1 MSAANPL
8 MPLGGTLMLP
18 PAVIADPRRDIR
30 LGVVVAALFFVGF
43 LGWATF
49 ARLDASAAT
58 SGMLEVSG
66 QRQTV
71 QHKDGG
77 VVGKLLVRE
86 GQHVTQGQLLIR
98 LAAADVEAQAHVLSS
113 QAISLLAQR
122 ARLHAEQA
130 GSRTIVAPV
139 EYQALPAE
147 ERATAADALRQQQHE
162 LDMRASVLA
171 AQTGALGQRTSEVR
185 SRGHGYQQQA
195 ISASEQV
202 RLLDQE
208 LAALAP
214 VAAKGFVSQSRMRDL
229 QRARAELVGQQG
241 QYAASVVESRESVR
255 ENTLNVL
262 TAQNT
267 FRQQVAADLRDVETR
282 LSDVLPR
289 LAAARDQLAR
299 TQIRAPATGTVLS
312 LAVFT
317 PGAVITPGQK
327 VLDIV
332 PDKAELRI
340 KVRIAPEDI
349 DDVLPG
355 QQALIKFPGLHD
367 RRLKDLE
374 GVLDRVSADNLID
387 QRTGASYFEGEVVIP
402 PSQMAIIAS
411 VRGTQSAL
419 RAGMPAQALIKL
431 HKRTA
436 LQYAFEP
443 LTESL
448 WHSFGEH

>member
-1 MSAANPL
+1 MSATTTLVP
-8 MPLGGTLMLP
+8 MGGSLMLP
-18 PAVIADPRRDIR
+18 PAVIADPRRDVR
-30 LGVVVAALFFVGF
+30 MGVIIAALFFVGF
-43 LGWATF
+43 LGWAAF
-49 ARLDASAAT
+49 ARLDAAAT
-58 SGMLEVSG
+58 ASGMLEVSG

-77 VVGKLLVRE
+77 VVGRLLVRE
-86 GQHVTQGQLLIR
+86 GQHVTRGQLLVR
-98 LAAADVEAQAHVLSS
+98 LAAADVEAQEHVLAS

-122 ARLHAEQA
+122 ARLQAEQA
-130 GSRTIVAPV
+130 GIRIVAEPV
-139 EYQALPAE
+139 EFASLPVG
-147 ERATAADALRQQQHE
+147 ERAQAADVLRQQQHE
-162 LDMRASVLA
+162 LQTRASVLA
-171 AQTGALGQRTSEVR
+171 AQTGALGQRASEVM

-195 ISASEQV
+195 ISATEQV

-208 LAALAP
+208 LEALAP

-241 QYAASVVESRESVR
+241 QYTASVAESRQGARESA
-255 ENTLNVL
+255 LNML

-267 FRQQVAADLRDVETR
+267 FRQQVASDLRDVETR

-289 LAAARDQLAR
+289 LIAARDQLAR
-299 TQIRAPATGTVLS
+299 TEIRATATGTVLS
-312 LAVFT
+312 LSVFT
-317 PGAVITPGQK
+317 PGAVISPGQK

-332 PDKAELRI
+332 PDAADLRI
-340 KVRIAPEDI
+340 KLRIAPEDI

-374 GVLDRVSADNLID
+374 GVLDRVSADSLID
-387 QRTGASYFEGEVVIP
+387 PRTGAAYFEGEVVIP